1 MSLSNTPMKQYLYT
15 QHFHRDGKYTLA
27 DEADRVVKAEMRCH
41 AFGNT
46 LNMASTL
53 LGGEDVNRVASHVWQ
68 RLKDEGM
75 YGRRGRTGPFRWKDL
90 PINPSSEGLIYTP
103 LTKILNAITNACSK
117 DARFKII
124 WRDEHLKRPASEHAA
139 DMKPDIIASFSYA
152 SGSDR
157 SPVWWR
163 SMQTL
168 IEVKK
173 QGHALPAAAQLLRYL
188 RQTLREQPD
197 RRFMVGF
204 VYSNCHLTLWH
215 VDRSGALASAPF
227 NVHEHPIEFIRA
239 IVGLVVKSPEELG
252 WDPTMQMYAK
262 RDGERLGHGIYSYN
276 IDANTTPIV
285 TNSPYGRMWL
295 VTVHKYQEDASGRME
310 TEQFVLFRAL
320 SLSRAEVLRGRA
332 TRVWKA
338 WRLEDMWMLKEDR
351 PVYVF
356 KDSWR
361 DERRGQEGTLYHEAG
376 SCAGVAKLHSFGIV
390 RIGEQEDTTL
400 EVARKGLQHN
410 GKALNLETKQSKVF
424 DAHEEDKYLMPSFK
438 PEEHAEDFFE
448 YDGKTTGPI
457 PRNRIHT
464 RLVMS
469 SYGWPL
475 VHFASLSELVG
486 ALYDAVAGHKTLY
499 DKGILHRDI
508 SSGNIIL
515 PGHPKPNR
523 GLLIDLDYGIPYET
537 HKTLSD
543 DERSGTVAF
552 MSYEMLADTQYRPI
566 RPSRNDVKRQM
577 MAVNAEPSTAAASG
591 VKHDAI
597 HDLESLFWVLCWICL
612 TREGPGKIRETWP
625 KSTEQVNLIRA
636 TIAETF
642 EHNSSKDIAR
652 FKLELLGTLG
662 TWSNKIMG
670 AASPY
675 FMPLSDC
682 LYDLHE
688 LLWDTYGTRDFSRIH
703 EEFLAILAQAE
714 ASEEVQNWHQL
725 HPEYQIMEDQERARR
740 NTELKLFESPQAER
754 VTGAGVLV
762 TVASRPATI
771 MEEDE
776 SDEDAVLPVVKEDS
790 LPLAPKGREMA
801 RRKSMGQMDGQDT
814 SPSTLPRRESARI
827 AKRKSMGQI
836 GEQKAGPS
844 TAKQS
849 ASTRITKR
857 KSEGLRDEAEV
868 NAEAGSSS
876 GPARKRKASTSTAE
890 NKTKKLKRKHS
901 S

>member
-1 MSLSNTPMKQYLYT
+1 MHIKACPQETVEVPFSSSE
-15 QHFHRDGKYTLA
+15 DGKRTLSE
-27 DEADRVVKAEMRCH
+27 EADMVVKAEMRCH

-46 LNMASTL
+46 PDIVSRL
-53 LGGEDVNRVASHVWQ
+53 LGGEDVDRVTSRVWQ
-68 RLKDEGM
+68 QVKNNGM
-75 YGRRGRTGPFRWKDL
+75 YCRRRRGEPLCWKDL
-90 PINPSSEGLIYTP
+90 PVNPSSESMIYAP
-103 LTKILNAITNACSK
+103 LTKILNTITSACGE

-139 DMKPDIIASFSYA
+139 DMKPDIIASFTYA
-152 SGSDR
+152 SGSDC

-173 QGHALPAAAQLLRYL
+173 QDKALPAAAQLLRYL

-215 VDRSGALASAPF
+215 VDRSGALASVPF
-227 NVHEHPIEFIRA
+227 NVHEKPLQFIRA
-239 IVGLVVKSPEELG
+239 IVGLVVKSPEDLG

-276 IDANTTPIV
+276 IDANTTPLV
-285 TNSPYGRMWL
+285 ANNPYGRMWL
-295 VTVHKYQEDASGRME
+295 VTIHKYQQDASGRIE

-338 WRLEDMWMLKEDR
+338 WRLEDMWMPKEER

-356 KDSWR
+356 KDCWR
-361 DERRGQEGTLYHEAG
+361 DQRRGQEGTLYSEAG
-376 SCAGVAKLHSFGIV
+376 DCDGVAKLYCFGIV
-390 RIGEQEDTTL
+390 RIGGQEDTTL

-410 GKALNLETKQSKVF
+410 GRALNLETTQSKVF
-424 DAHEEDKYLMPSFK
+424 DAHKEDTYLMPSFK
-438 PEEHAEDFFE
+438 PEERAEDFFE
-448 YDGKTTGPI
+448 YEGKTTGPI

-475 VHFASLSELVG
+475 IHFASLPELVG
-486 ALYDAVAGHKTLY
+486 ALYDAVAGHKNLY
-499 DKGILHRDI
+499 EKGILHRDI

-515 PGHPKPNR
+515 PSHPKPNR

-543 DERSGTVAF
+543 DERSGTLAF
-552 MSYEMLADTQYRPI
+552 MSYEMLTNIQYRPI
-566 RPSRNDVKRQM
+566 RPSRSDARRRLM
-577 MAVNAEPSTAAASG
+577 TANAEPSAGAASG
-591 VKHDAI
+591 IKHDAI

-625 KSTEQVNLIRA
+625 KSTEQAKEIRA
-636 TIAETF
+636 TITKTF
-642 EHNSSKDIAR
+642 EHKSPEVIAEV
-652 FKLELLGTLG
+652 KNTLLSTLG
-662 TWSNKIMG
+662 TWNDKILG
-670 AASPY
+670 AASSY
-675 FMPLSDC
+675 FMPLFEC

-688 LLWDTYGTRDFSRIH
+688 LLWDTYGTRDFSHIH
-703 EEFLAILAQAE
+703 EKFLAILAQAE
-714 ASEEVQNWHQL
+714 ASEEVRNWHQL
-725 HPEYQIMEDQERARR
+725 HPEYQILEDQERARR
-740 NTELKLFESPQAER
+740 DTELKLFESPQAER
-754 VTGAGVLV
+754 VSSAGVLV
-762 TVASRPATI
+762 TVTSRPATI

-776 SDEDAVLPVVKEDS
+776 PEEDVTLPKGEENS
-790 LPLAPKGREMA
+790 SPLASKAREIA
-801 RRKSMGQMDGQDT
+801 RRKSTGRMGGQEA
-814 SPSTLPRRESARI
+814 SSSTLPRRESARI
-827 AKRKSMGQI
+827 AKKKSTGQMD
-836 GEQKAGPS
+836 EQKAGPS

-849 ASTRITKR
+849 ASARVTKR
-857 KSEGLRDEAEV
+857 KSEALGGEMEV

-876 GPARKRKASTSTAE
+876 APGRKRKATTNAAG
-890 NKTKKLKRKHS
+890 NKSKKPRRKHS
-901 S
+901 L